1 MSNFFHI
8 SIGRMS
14 THIGIGRMSTK
25 KAYFLNLNVLR
36 VGSTSDRVKF
46 TGQFWM
52 LQNPNVNIF

>member
-1 MSNFFHI
+1 
-8 SIGRMS
+8 MS